1 MNKIIALSKIQLKE
15 FFSKYQ
21 SGMNIKNKELGKLL
35 IVGLIV
41 ALLMPMY
48 QISSLLYRSFYQAG
62 YPELTVTYMYL
73 STAFIAFVSS
83 IPLVISVFFYAK
95 DLKLLATL
103 PISENTIIYSKL
115 STIYVYT
122 LGLSALMMG
131 PSVFFQIYYGGR
143 LLSILTGILA
153 ILIAPIIPILA
164 AMLMVVLMMR
174 FFSNKGNK
182 NMLTIVGNI
191 ILLGFIVGIQLVMVR
206 LQMRPEVIQEM
217 LGKEGGLLRLVG
229 YRFPPSIW
237 LTNML
242 QGSVV
247 DTLLFIGLNVV
258 LLLALSIIS
267 RAFYRKAL
275 QAYNVEGS
283 RGFGKGR
290 LYYKRQSVGHQLIKR
305 HIKIILHNPTFFL
318 NTFLSLFV
326 PLLMFGISFFTGEMT
341 MEVFRQPAM
350 APFITIIYS
359 GILATPAIIGN
370 ISATV
375 ISREGKAFWETLVL
389 PITPQQNIRFR
400 VLSTIVINLSASLLL
415 GAAALLIIPANPL
428 QIFISAALCIAITL
442 LLATADIIVNI
453 KRPFLNWSNPTA
465 AVKNNLNVMISL
477 GLRVIYGGF
486 LFLLI
491 RILSLSMDTTVI
503 LIAAVSLVFWIVV
516 RSMLYGRF
524 TKEFTNIQI

>member
-1 MNKIIALSKIQLKE
+1 MNKVIALTKIQLKE

-21 SGMNIKNKELGKLL
+21 SGMNIKNKELGKFL
-35 IVGLIV
+35 IVGLML

-48 QISSLLYRSFYQAG
+48 QISSLLYRSFYHAG

-73 STAFIAFVSS
+73 STAFIAFISS
-83 IPLVISVFFYAK
+83 IPLIISVFFYAK

-103 PISENTIIYSKL
+103 PISENVIIYSKL
-115 STIYVYT
+115 STIYMYT
-122 LGLSALMMG
+122 LGLSTIMMG
-131 PSVFFQIYYGGR
+131 PSIFFQIYYGGQ
-143 LLSILTGILA
+143 LLSILTGIIAL
-153 ILIAPIIPILA
+153 LITPIIPILV
-164 AMLMVVLMMR
+164 AMLMVIVMMR

-182 NMLTIVGNI
+182 NILAIAGNI

-206 LQMRPEVIQEM
+206 LQIRPEVIQEM
-217 LGKEGGLLRLVG
+217 MGREDGFLRLVG

-237 LTNML
+237 LTKML
-242 QGSVV
+242 QGSLL
-247 DTLLFIGLNVV
+247 DTLLFLGLNVV
-258 LLLALSIIS
+258 LLVSLSIIS

-283 RGFGKGR
+283 RGIGKGR
-290 LYYKRQSVGHQLIKR
+290 LYYKKQSVGHQLVKR

-326 PLLMFGISFFTGEMT
+326 PVLMFGISFFTGEMT
-341 MEVFRQPAM
+341 MDVFRQPALQ
-350 APFITIIYS
+350 PFVTIIYS

-389 PITPQQNIRFR
+389 PITPQQNIRYR
-400 VLSTIVINLSASLLL
+400 VLSTIVISLFGSLLL
-415 GAAALLIIPANPL
+415 GATALLIIPVNPM
-428 QIFISAALCIAITL
+428 QIFISAVLCIAVTL

-477 GLRVIYGGF
+477 GLRVIYGGV

-491 RILSLSMDTTVI
+491 RILSLSMDATVM
-503 LIAAVSLVFWIVV
+503 LIAAVSLVSWFIV
-516 RSMLYGRF
+516 RSMLYGKF
-524 TKEFTNIQI
+524 TKEFTNINI